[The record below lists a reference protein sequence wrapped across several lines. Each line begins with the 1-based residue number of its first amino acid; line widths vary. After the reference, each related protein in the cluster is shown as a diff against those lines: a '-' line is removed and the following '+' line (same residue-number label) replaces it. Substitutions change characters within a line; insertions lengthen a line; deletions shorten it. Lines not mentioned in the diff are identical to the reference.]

1 MQGTQVWLL
10 LREDST
16 RHRATKPMS
25 HNCWAGTLEFLCSQ
39 EKPLQGEAHARSLST
54 IREQPL
60 FTAARKS
67 RCTAMKSLSAR
78 TKTQYSQNILLKV
91 SILPKA
97 KYGFNEISI
106 KIPMTFLM
114 TEIVKP
120 ILKSIM
126 ESQGISDS
134 QNNLEQTKREDPP
147 TLADFKTYKKATV
160 IRT

>member
-1 MQGTQVWLL
+1 
-10 LREDST
+10 
-16 RHRATKPMS
+16 
-25 HNCWAGTLEFLCSQ
+25 
-39 EKPLQGEAHARSLST
+39 
-54 IREQPL
+54 
-60 FTAARKS
+60 
-67 RCTAMKSLSAR
+67 MKSLSAR

-134 QNNLEQTKREDPP
+134 QNNLEQNKAGGP
-147 TLADFKTYKKATV
+147 THTC
-160 IRT
+160 